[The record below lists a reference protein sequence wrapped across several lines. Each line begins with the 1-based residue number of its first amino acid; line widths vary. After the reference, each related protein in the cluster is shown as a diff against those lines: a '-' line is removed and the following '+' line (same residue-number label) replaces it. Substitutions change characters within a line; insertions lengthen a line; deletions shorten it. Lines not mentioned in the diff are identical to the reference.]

1 MLERD
6 ESYHN
11 ARIGQTVGQTDR
23 QKKRDGRTDK
33 QTAWISMTNSLHTI
47 NQTTMKH
54 HQRD

>member
-11 ARIGQTVGQTDR
+11 ARIGQTVGQTYR